1 MSEIR
6 DVATEA
12 APAAIGAYSQ
22 ARVHAGLV
30 YCSGQIALD
39 PTTGEMLGTDAPSQ
53 AEQALKNLAAVLAAA
68 GSDFGRMLKVTI
80 FLASMDDFAAVN
92 EVYARALGNARPAR
106 ACVEAA
112 RLPKDA
118 LVEIDCVA
126 VVD

>member
-6 DVATEA
+6 EIATDR
-12 APAAIGAYSQ
+12 APAAIGAYAQ
-22 ARVHAGLV
+22 ARVHGGLV

-39 PTTGEMLGTDAPSQ
+39 PGTGAMVGDDASTQ
-53 AEQALKNLAAVLAAA
+53 AVQALKNLEAVLEAA
-68 GSDFGRMLKVTI
+68 GSDFSRMLKVTI
-80 FLASMDDFAAVN
+80 FLASMEDFKAVN
-92 EVYARALGNARPAR
+92 AIYAAALGEARPAR